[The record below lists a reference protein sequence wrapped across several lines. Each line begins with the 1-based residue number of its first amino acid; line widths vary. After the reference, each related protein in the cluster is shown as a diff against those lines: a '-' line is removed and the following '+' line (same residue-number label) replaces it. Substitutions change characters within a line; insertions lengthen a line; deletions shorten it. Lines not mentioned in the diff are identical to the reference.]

1 MISLAAMRCA
11 LILSVLLTGLPDAPA
26 HATLVRHG
34 IVVRL
39 LWEGRTVLVTAAYDG
54 GGPAI
59 GASVSVFAPGDEE
72 ARQTGRANGAGQ
84 FAFAPDRTGEWRVM
98 VDDGTGHRRTAR
110 LQVVLAGEERSAPV
124 EATSPPDDLG
134 NPHPDP
140 EDALALASDARDPAR
155 PWKVLAGLGLIFG
168 VTGTAW
174 GWSLHR
180 TRAGE

>member
-1 MISLAAMRCA
+1 MMSLAAMRCA
-11 LILSVLLTGLPDAPA
+11 LVISVLLTALPGAPVY
-26 HATLVRHG
+26 ATLVRHG

-39 LWEGRTVLVTAAYDG
+39 VQEGPLVTVTAAYDG

-59 GASVSVFAPGDEE
+59 GATITVFAPGTDWVM
-72 ARQTGRANGAGQ
+72 QTGRSNGVGQ
-84 FAFAPDRTGEWRVM
+84 FAFAPDRTGEWRVV

-110 LQVVLAGEERSAPV
+110 LRVVLAGEESSAPV

-134 NPHPDP
+134 NPHPDH
-140 EDALALASDARDPAR
+140 EDALALAFDARDPAR

-174 GWSLHR
+174 GWALHR
-180 TRAGE
+180 SRAG